1 MQILKETQDK
11 VYQEV
16 KALLQ
21 EFSGF
26 SSQEDFINN
35 LEKIKN
41 FSEKVSE
48 LKNLQQREPFSF

>member
-26 SSQEDFINN
+26 SSEEDFINN
-35 LEKIKN
+35 LEK
-41 FSEKVSE
+41 
-48 LKNLQQREPFSF
+48 LKTFLKKFLN

>member
-26 SSQEDFINN
+26 
-35 LEKIKN
+35 LLKKI
-41 FSEKVSE
+41 
-48 LKNLQQREPFSF
+48 L